1 MMDDRVTI
9 AVEENV
15 ADVRLHRPEKMNA
28 LDPSMF
34 MALAEAGERLSR
46 DRTVRAVVLSGEG
59 RAFCAGLDV
68 ERLDA
73 ISRGESL
80 LPFAD
85 LTQASHGI
93 ANWAQHVVW
102 LWRQLPVPV
111 IAAVHGLAFGGG
123 FQIALG
129 ADIRYVAPGTKLAVL
144 ESKWGLGGGTVGEK
158 GRG

>member
-1 MMDDRVTI
+1 MTGDRVTI
-9 AVEENV
+9 TVEQGV
-15 ADVRLHRPEKMNA
+15 ADVRMNRPEKMNA
-28 LDPSMF
+28 LDPPMF
-34 MALAEAGERLSR
+34 EALAAAGDRLGR
-46 DRTVRAVVLSGEG
+46 DTNVRAVVLSGEG

-102 LWRQLPVPV
+102 LWRQL
-111 IAAVHGLAFGGG
+111 
-123 FQIALG
+123 QIG
-129 ADIRYVAPGTKLAVL
+129 
-144 ESKWGLGGGTVGEK
+144 
-158 GRG
+158 